1 MNEKM
6 LVLNLGGSYARTLA
20 RRIRACGV
28 YCEIAPADSGV
39 ETVRAFS
46 PLGLIVAGGEGEA
59 ALDPELTRLGVPVL
73 GVGAGALSLVRA
85 LGGEVGKAAF
95 VSDSMPL
102 VMGNS
107 PLVRGVADCERYFEA
122 LHLLSLPEGFEVI
135 AGSEEYPAAFA
146 SEQARLYGMQFT
158 VESNDLEGMD
168 ILVNFCRSICGCQEE
183 WTIPAF
189 FEAECRRIQE
199 KVGEGSALMA
209 MSGGVD
215 SSVCAAL
222 MNRAIGE
229 KMHYL
234 YVDTG
239 LMRKGDTEMMKDVF
253 GREMGLKLICVD
265 ARERFLQALRG
276 VTDPDEKRRVA
287 ESLFSELFHEEAEK
301 LGTIE
306 YLVQGNIYSD
316 VLGSE
321 QPLLGPEPERVVE
334 PVRRLFKGEVR
345 ELGEYLGLPE
355 QIIYRQ
361 SFPGAGL
368 AIRTLGEAT
377 EEKLNLLREADA
389 IYREE
394 IVAARLDKR
403 IKNYFAV
410 LEESTSTGGHACRYT
425 VALRAA
431 SQAGG
436 SYAVYRLPYDLL
448 ERVSERILAEAPGID
463 RVVYDVTASVR
474 SPLEWE

>member
-6 LVLNLGGSYARTLA
+6 LILNLGGAYARTLA

-28 YCEIAPADSGV
+28 YCEIAPAESGV
-39 ETVRAFS
+39 ETVRALS
-46 PLGLIVAGGEGEA
+46 PRGLIVTGERGEA
-59 ALDPELTRLGVPVL
+59 ALDAAYTRLGVPVL

-85 LGGEVGKAAF
+85 LGGQAEEAAL
-95 VSDSMPL
+95 VCDSMHL
-102 VMGNS
+102 SMSDS
-107 PLVRGVADCERYFEA
+107 PLVKGVPDCERYFEA
-122 LHLLSLPEGFEVI
+122 LYRLRLPEGFSVV

-146 SEQARLYGMQFT
+146 NEQARLYGMQFT

-168 ILVNFCRSICGCQEE
+168 ILVNFCRGVCGYAEE
-183 WTIPAF
+183 WTLPAF

-199 KVGEGSALMA
+199 KVGQGSALMA

-215 SSVCAAL
+215 SSVCAAI

-229 KMHYL
+229 RMHYL

-253 GREMGLKLICVD
+253 GREMGLKLTCVD

-276 VTDPDEKRRVA
+276 LTDPEEKRRAA
-287 ESLFSELFHEEAEK
+287 ESLFSTIFHEEAEK
-301 LGTIE
+301 LGEIDF
-306 YLVQGNIYSD
+306 LVQGIIYSD

-321 QPLLGPEPERVVE
+321 QPLLGLEPARVVE

-355 QIIYRQ
+355 QIIHRQ

-377 EEKLNLLREADA
+377 QEKLALLREADA

-394 IVAARLDKR
+394 VAAARLDKR

-410 LEESTSTGGHACRYT
+410 LEESTSTGGQACRYT
-425 VALRAA
+425 VALRAV

-448 ERVSERILAEAPGID
+448 ERVSERILAEVSGID
-463 RVVYDVTASVR
+463 RVVYDVTAS
-474 SPLEWE
+474 SHTPIEWE